1 MEKASCLFCGSIP
14 STTTRTL
21 ALSVQRSSFSSSLP
35 LSFSSSSSPVK
46 SICLFVGH
54 KYNYPSTKFQSKQ
67 LVCNGS
73 SSSSRSSRKFTTATK
88 KKPRSKSNVASKPK
102 ISENDND
109 GISSKSTSKPSSSC
123 SSTKIIVEELGLL
136 KNQKQE
142 KVKKTKAVNVRTLY
156 QNGDPLGRRD
166 LGKRVIRWI
175 SEGMKAMASDF
186 VTAEL
191 QGEFLELR
199 QRMGPGLTFVIQA
212 QPYLN
217 AIPIP
222 LGLEAICLKAC
233 THYPT
238 LFDHFQRELRNILQ
252 ELQQNSVVEDWRKT
266 ESWKLLKELANSA
279 QHRAIAR
286 KITQPKPVQG
296 VLGMDLEKA
305 KAMQGRIDEFT
316 KQMSELLR
324 IERDAELEFTQEEL
338 NAVPTPDEGS
348 DSSKPIEFLVSHGQA
363 QQELCDTICNL
374 NAVSTS
380 TGLGGMHLVLFRVEG
395 NHRLPPTTLSPGD
408 MVCVR
413 ICDSRG
419 AGATSCMQG
428 FVDNLGEDGCSISVA
443 LESRHG
449 DPTFSKFFGKNVRID
464 RIQGLADAL
473 TYERNCE
480 ALMLLQKNGLQ
491 KKNPSIAVVA
501 TLFGDKEDVTW
512 LEKNSYADWNEAKL
526 DGLLQNGT
534 FDDSQQRA
542 IALGLNKKRP
552 ILVVQGPPGTGKTG
566 LLKEVIALA
575 VQQGER
581 VLVAAPTNAAVD
593 NMVEKL
599 SNIGLNIV
607 RVGNP
612 ARISSAVA
620 SKSLAEIVN
629 SKLADYL
636 AEFERKK
643 SDLRKDLR
651 HCLKDDSLAAGIRQL
666 LKQLG
671 KALKKK
677 EKETVR
683 EVLSSAQVVLST
695 NTGAA
700 DPLIRRMDTFDLVVI
715 DEAGQ
720 AIEPSCWIPI
730 LQGKRCI
737 LAGDQCQLAP
747 VILSRKALEGGLGVS
762 LLERAAT
769 MHEGVLATMLT
780 TQYRMNDAIAGWAS
794 KEMYDGELKS
804 SPSVGSHL
812 LVDSPFVK
820 PTWIT
825 QCPLLLLDTRMPY
838 GSLSVGCEEHLDPAG
853 TGSFYNEGEAD
864 IVVQHVFYLIY
875 AGVSPTAIAV
885 QSPYVAQVQLLRD
898 RLDEFPEAAGVEV
911 ATIDSFQGREA
922 DAVIISMVRSN
933 TLGAVGFLGDS
944 RRMNV
949 AVTRARKHVA
959 VVCDSS
965 TICHNTFLARLLR
978 HIRYFGRV
986 KHAEPGT
993 SGGSGLG
1000 MDPMLPSIS

>member
-1 MEKASCLFCGSIP
+1 MEKASCSFCGRIP
-14 STTTRTL
+14 STTTTKAF
-21 ALSVQRSSFSSSLP
+21 ALSVQKSSCLSSLP
-35 LSFSSSSSPVK
+35 FSFSPPLK

-54 KYNYPSTKFQSKQ
+54 KYNLPSTKFHPKQ
-67 LVCNGS
+67 FVSNGS
-73 SSSSRSSRKFTTATK
+73 GESSGSQSSSKFITTTK
-88 KKPRSKSNVASKPK
+88 KKPRSNPK
-102 ISENDND
+102 F
-109 GISSKSTSKPSSSC
+109 SKSEIKSTPKPSDNLSR
-123 SSTKIIVEELGLL
+123 TKILVEELGLL
-136 KNQKQE
+136 KKQKEQ
-142 KVKKTKAVNVRTLY
+142 KVQKTKSLNVRTLY

-166 LGKRVIRWI
+166 LGKKVVRWI
-175 SEGMKAMASDF
+175 SEGMKAMALDF
-186 VTAEL
+186 VSAEL

-212 QPYLN
+212 QPYLS

-222 LGLEAICLKAC
+222 LGLEAISLKTCA
-233 THYPT
+233 HYPT
-238 LFDHFQRELRNILQ
+238 LFDHFQRELRNLLQ
-252 ELQQNSVVEDWRKT
+252 DLQQKSVVDDWKET
-266 ESWKLLKELANSA
+266 QSWKLLKELANSS

-286 KITQPKPVQG
+286 KNTLPKTVQG

-305 KAMQGRIDEFT
+305 KVMQGRIDEFT
-316 KQMSELLR
+316 IRMSELLQ

-338 NAVPTPDEGS
+338 DAVPTPDEGS
-348 DSSKPIEFLVSHGQA
+348 DSSKPIEFLVRHGQA
-363 QQELCDTICNL
+363 QQELCDTICSL

-413 ICDSRG
+413 ISDSRG
-419 AGATSCMQG
+419 AGATSCIQG
-428 FVDNLGEDGCSISVA
+428 FVDNLGDDGCSISVA
-443 LESRHG
+443 MDSRHG
-449 DPTFSKFFGKNVRID
+449 DPTFSKLFGKSVRID
-464 RIQGLADAL
+464 RIHGLADTL

-501 TLFGDKEDVTW
+501 TLFGDKEDVEW
-512 LEKNSYADWNEAKL
+512 LEENGLVEWNQAEL
-526 DGLLQNGT
+526 DGLQHGT
-534 FDDSQQRA
+534 FDNSQRKA

-552 ILVVQGPPGTGKTG
+552 LMVVQGPPGTGKTG
-566 LLKEVIALA
+566 MLNEIIALA
-575 VQQGER
+575 AQQGER
-581 VLVAAPTNAAVD
+581 VLVTAPTNAAVD

-599 SNIGLNIV
+599 SDTGLNIV

-620 SKSLAEIVN
+620 SKSLVEIVN
-629 SKLADYL
+629 SKLADYQ

-651 HCLKDDSLAAGIRQL
+651 LCLKDDSLAAGIRQL

-677 EKETVR
+677 EKETVK

-700 DPLIRRMDTFDLVVI
+700 DPLIRKLDTFDMVVI

-769 MHEGVLATMLT
+769 LHEGVLATMLR
-780 TQYRMNDAIAGWAS
+780 TQYRMNDAIASWAS

-804 SPSVGSHL
+804 SPSVASHL

-838 GSLSVGCEEHLDPAG
+838 GSLSVGCEEHLDLAG
-853 TGSFYNEGEAD
+853 TGSFFNEGEAD
-864 IVVQHVFYLIY
+864 IVVQHVFYLIF

-898 RLDEFPEAAGVEV
+898 RLDELPEAAGVEV

-949 AVTRARKHVA
+949 AITRARKHVT

-978 HIRYFGRV
+978 HIRYVGRV
-986 KHAEPGT
+986 KHAEPGA

-1000 MDPMLPSIS
+1000 MNPMLPSIS

>member
-1 MEKASCLFCGSIP
+1 MEKASCLFCGNIP
-14 STTTRTL
+14 STTTKAL
-21 ALSVQRSSFSSSLP
+21 ALTVRKSSFLSSLPFSSSP
-35 LSFSSSSSPVK
+35 SSLK
-46 SICLFVGH
+46 SICLFVGRR
-54 KYNYPSTKFQSKQ
+54 YSFPSTKFQSKQ
-67 LVCNGS
+67 LVCNGGGES
-73 SSSSRSSRKFTTATK
+73 SGSHGSSKFATTTK
-88 KKPRSKSNVASKPK
+88 KKPRSKSYIGSNPK
-102 ISENDND
+102 ISKSEN
-109 GISSKSTSKPSSSC
+109 KSTSKPNDSV
-123 SSTKIIVEELGLL
+123 TRTNILVEELGLF
-136 KNQKQE
+136 KKQKEQ
-142 KVKKTKAVNVRTLY
+142 KVQKTKALNVRTLY

-166 LGKRVIRWI
+166 LGKRVVWWI

-186 VTAEL
+186 ASAEL

-217 AIPIP
+217 SVPMP

-238 LFDHFQRELRNILQ
+238 LFDHFQRELRNVLQ
-252 ELQQNSVVEDWRKT
+252 ELQQNSMVQDWKET

-286 KITQPKPVQG
+286 KVTPPKPVQG

-338 NAVPTPDEGS
+338 DAVPTLDEGS

-413 ICDSRG
+413 ISDSRG
-419 AGATSCMQG
+419 AGATSCIQG
-428 FVDNLGEDGCSISVA
+428 FVDNLGDDGCSISVA

-449 DPTFSKFFGKNVRID
+449 DPTFSKLFGKSVRID
-464 RIQGLADAL
+464 RIHGLADAL

-501 TLFGDKEDVTW
+501 TLFADKEDVEW
-512 LEKNSYADWNEAKL
+512 LEENDLADWSPAEL

-552 ILVVQGPPGTGKTG
+552 VMVVQGPPGTGKTG
-566 LLKEVIALA
+566 MLKEVIALA
-575 VQQGER
+575 AQQGER
-581 VLVAAPTNAAVD
+581 VLVTAPTNAAVD
-593 NMVEKL
+593 NLVEKL
-599 SNIGLNIV
+599 SNTGLNIV

-620 SKSLAEIVN
+620 SKSLVEIVN
-629 SKLADYL
+629 SKLADYR

-683 EVLSSAQVVLST
+683 EVLSNAQVVLST

-700 DPLIRRMDTFDLVVI
+700 DPLIRRLDTFDLVVI

-747 VILSRKALEGGLGVS
+747 VILSRKALEGGLGIS

-769 MHEGVLATMLT
+769 LHEGVLATMLA
-780 TQYRMNDAIAGWAS
+780 TQYRMNDAIASWAS

-804 SPSVGSHL
+804 SPLVASHL

-820 PTWIT
+820 
-825 QCPLLLLDTRMPY
+825 
-838 GSLSVGCEEHLDPAG
+838 V
-853 TGSFYNEGEAD
+853 
-864 IVVQHVFYLIY
+864 
-875 AGVSPTAIAV
+875 
-885 QSPYVAQVQLLRD
+885 
-898 RLDEFPEAAGVEV
+898 
-911 ATIDSFQGREA
+911 
-922 DAVIISMVRSN
+922 
-933 TLGAVGFLGDS
+933 
-944 RRMNV
+944 
-949 AVTRARKHVA
+949 
-959 VVCDSS
+959 
-965 TICHNTFLARLLR
+965 
-978 HIRYFGRV
+978 
-986 KHAEPGT
+986 
-993 SGGSGLG
+993 
-1000 MDPMLPSIS
+1000 

>member
-1 MEKASCLFCGSIP
+1 MALDFAS
-14 STTTRTL
+14 
-21 ALSVQRSSFSSSLP
+21 
-35 LSFSSSSSPVK
+35 
-46 SICLFVGH
+46 
-54 KYNYPSTKFQSKQ
+54 
-67 LVCNGS
+67 
-73 SSSSRSSRKFTTATK
+73 
-88 KKPRSKSNVASKPK
+88 
-102 ISENDND
+102 
-109 GISSKSTSKPSSSC
+109 
-123 SSTKIIVEELGLL
+123 
-136 KNQKQE
+136 
-142 KVKKTKAVNVRTLY
+142 
-156 QNGDPLGRRD
+156 
-166 LGKRVIRWI
+166 
-175 SEGMKAMASDF
+175 
-186 VTAEL
+186 AEL
-191 QGEFLELR
+191 QGEFAELR
-199 QRMGPGLTFVIQA
+199 QRMGPGLSFVIQA

-217 AIPIP
+217 AIPMP
-222 LGLEAICLKAC
+222 LGHEAICLKAC

-238 LFDHFQRELRNILQ
+238 LFDHFQRELRDVLQ
-252 ELQQNSVVEDWRKT
+252 DHQRKSQFQDWRET
-266 ESWKLLKELANSA
+266 QSWQLLKELANSA

-286 KITQPKPVQG
+286 KVSQPKPLKG
-296 VLGMDLEKA
+296 VLGMELDKA
-305 KAMQGRIDEFT
+305 KAIQSRIDEFT
-316 KQMSELLR
+316 KRMSELLQ
-324 IERDAELEFTQEEL
+324 IERDSELEFTQEEL
-338 NAVPTPDEGS
+338 NAVPTPDESS

-374 NAVSTS
+374 NAVSTFI
-380 TGLGGMHLVLFRVEG
+380 GLGGMHLVLFKVEG

-428 FVDNLGEDGCSISVA
+428 FVDSLGKDGCSISVA

-449 DPTFSKFFGKNVRID
+449 DPTFSKLFGKSVRID
-464 RIQGLADAL
+464 RIHGLADAL

-501 TLFGDKEDVTW
+501 TLFGDKEDVAW
-512 LEKNSYADWNEAKL
+512 LEENDLVDWAEVGL
-526 DGLLQNGT
+526 DELLESGAY
-534 FDDSQQRA
+534 DDSQRRA

-552 ILVVQGPPGTGKTG
+552 ILIIQGPPGTGKTV
-566 LLKEVIALA
+566 LLKELIALA

-581 VLVAAPTNAAVD
+581 VLVTAPTNAAVD

-599 SNIGLNIV
+599 SNIGVNIV

-620 SKSLAEIVN
+620 SKSLGEIVN
-629 SKLADYL
+629 SKLENFL
-636 AEFERKK
+636 TEFERKK

-677 EKETVR
+677 EKETVK
-683 EVLSSAQVVLST
+683 EVLSSAQVVLAT

-700 DPLIRRMDTFDLVVI
+700 DPVIRRLDAFDLVII

-737 LAGDQCQLAP
+737 IAGDQCQLAP

-769 MHEGVLATMLT
+769 LHEEVLATKLT
-780 TQYRMNDAIAGWAS
+780 TQYRMNDAIASWAS
-794 KEMYDGELKS
+794 KEMYGGSLKS
-804 SPSVGSHL
+804 SSSVFSHL

-820 PTWIT
+820 PAWIT

-864 IVVQHVFYLIY
+864 IVVQHVLSLIS
-875 AGVSPTAIAV
+875 AGISPTAIAV

-898 RLDEFPEAAGVEV
+898 RLDEIPEAVGVEV

-949 AVTRARKHVA
+949 AITRARKHVA

-978 HIRYFGRV
+978 HIRYIGRV

-993 SGGSGLG
+993 FGGSGLG
-1000 MDPMLPSIS
+1000 MNPMLPIIS

>member
-1 MEKASCLFCGSIP
+1 MEKASCLFCGNIP
-14 STTTRTL
+14 STTTKAL
-21 ALSVQRSSFSSSLP
+21 ALTVRKSSFLSSLPFSSSP
-35 LSFSSSSSPVK
+35 SSLK
-46 SICLFVGH
+46 SICLFVGRR
-54 KYNYPSTKFQSKQ
+54 YSFPSTKFQSKQ
-67 LVCNGS
+67 LVCNGGGES
-73 SSSSRSSRKFTTATK
+73 SGSHGSSKFATTTK
-88 KKPRSKSNVASKPK
+88 KKPRSKSYIGSNPK
-102 ISENDND
+102 ISKSEN
-109 GISSKSTSKPSSSC
+109 KSTSKPNDSV
-123 SSTKIIVEELGLL
+123 TRTNILVEELGLF
-136 KNQKQE
+136 KKQKVQ
-142 KVKKTKAVNVRTLY
+142 KTKALNVRTLY

-166 LGKRVIRWI
+166 LGKRVVWWI

-186 VTAEL
+186 ASAEL

-217 AIPIP
+217 SVPIP

-238 LFDHFQRELRNILQ
+238 LFDHFQRELRNVLQ
-252 ELQQNSVVEDWRKT
+252 ELQQNSMVQDWKET

-286 KITQPKPVQG
+286 KVTPPKPVQG

-305 KAMQGRIDEFT
+305 KTMQGRIDEFT

-338 NAVPTPDEGS
+338 DAVPTLDEGS

-413 ICDSRG
+413 ISDSRG
-419 AGATSCMQG
+419 AGATSCIQG
-428 FVDNLGEDGCSISVA
+428 FVDNLGDDGCSISVA

-449 DPTFSKFFGKNVRID
+449 DPTFSKLFGKSVRID
-464 RIQGLADAL
+464 RIHGLADAL

-501 TLFGDKEDVTW
+501 TLFGDKEDVEW
-512 LEKNSYADWNEAKL
+512 LEENDLADWSPAEL

-552 ILVVQGPPGTGKTG
+552 VMVVQGPPGTGKTG
-566 LLKEVIALA
+566 MLKEVIALA
-575 VQQGER
+575 AQQGER
-581 VLVAAPTNAAVD
+581 VLVTAPTNAAVD
-593 NMVEKL
+593 NLVEKL
-599 SNIGLNIV
+599 SNTGLNIV

-620 SKSLAEIVN
+620 SKSLVEIVN
-629 SKLADYL
+629 SKLADYR

-683 EVLSSAQVVLST
+683 EVLSNAQVVLST

-700 DPLIRRMDTFDLVVI
+700 DPLIRRLDTFDLVVI

-737 LAGDQCQLAP
+737 LAGDQWQLAP

-769 MHEGVLATMLT
+769 LHEGVLATMLA
-780 TQYRMNDAIAGWAS
+780 TQYRMNDAIASWAS

-804 SPSVGSHL
+804 SPLVASHL
-812 LVDSPFVK
+812 LVGSPFVK

-838 GSLSVGCEEHLDPAG
+838 GSLSVGCEEHLDLAG
-853 TGSFYNEGEAD
+853 TGSFFNEGEAD
-864 IVVQHVFYLIY
+864 IVVQHVLYLIY

-898 RLDEFPEAAGVEV
+898 RLDEFPEADGIEV

-949 AVTRARKHVA
+949 AITRARKHVA

-978 HIRYFGRV
+978 HIRYVGRV
-986 KHAEPGT
+986 KHAEPGAF
-993 SGGSGLG
+993 GGSGLG